1 MDPVVLAML
10 LPSCFFSLYFIL
22 EAADWGICLAAPVV
36 ARNNEERGAL
46 LSLLKPGLDGNE
58 LWFYIGFYM
67 LFLTLPD
74 ATQTGVR
81 TWYIVMLCLV
91 GAGALLRLLAAFLPR
106 IFQAAVMMKGLTLFS
121 FISLFLT
128 GLLGT
133 YILTGN
139 LLSLAGICGGL
150 WTMLACF
157 QIGALYGAVKVV
169 NPLGERLRAAFLVA
183 SCLSVLL
190 YVIFVFALH
199 AELGAAW
206 GMNGY
211 FWMSLVATGVLFLG
225 SFFLT
230 RSRYPVS
237 GLAFAYA
244 ASFFAIAIYFSAY
257 VTVIPSVHAPDLV
270 ALKAG
275 MDAIPSAVLLGIS
288 AVWTLA
294 TFVWRLWRKKV
305 VYVWE
310 DHI

>member
-22 EAADWGICLAAPVV
+22 EAADWGVCLAAPVA
-36 ARNNEERGAL
+36 ARDSEERGAL

-74 ATQTGVR
+74 VTRMGVQK
-81 TWYIVMLCLV
+81 WYVVMLCLV
-91 GAGALLRLLAAFLPR
+91 GAGAVLRLSAAFLPAVFR
-106 IFQAAVMMKGLTLFS
+106 SAVMMKGLALFS
-121 FISLFLT
+121 FLSLFLT

-133 YILTGN
+133 YLLTGN
-139 LLSLAGICGGL
+139 LFSVAGICGGL
-150 WTMLACF
+150 WTVLACF
-157 QIGALYGAVKVV
+157 QIGSLYGAVKVV

-183 SCLSVLL
+183 SCLSALL
-190 YVIFVFALH
+190 YVIFVFALQ

-206 GMNGY
+206 EMNGY
-211 FWMSLVATGVLFLG
+211 FWMSLVATGILFLG

-230 RSRYPVS
+230 RSRYPAS
-237 GLAFAYA
+237 GLAAAYA

-257 VTVIPSVHAPDLV
+257 VTVIPSVHTPDLV

-275 MDAIPSAVLLGIS
+275 MDEIPSAVLLGVS
-288 AVWTLA
+288 AVWTAA
-294 TFVWRLWRKKV
+294 TFIWRLWRKKV

>member
-10 LPSCFFSLYFIL
+10 LPSCFFALYFIL
-22 EAADWGICLAAPVV
+22 EAADWGVCLAAPVV
-36 ARNNEERGAL
+36 ARNGEERGAL

-74 ATQTGVR
+74 VTRTDVQ
-81 TWYIVMLCLV
+81 TWYVVMLCLV
-91 GAGALLRLLAAFLPR
+91 GAGAVLRLLAAWMPGAFR
-106 IFQAAVMMKGLTLFS
+106 SAVMMKGLAIFS
-121 FISLFLT
+121 CVSLFLT

-133 YILTGN
+133 YLLTGN
-139 LLSLAGICGGL
+139 LFSVAGICCGL

-157 QIGALYGAVKVV
+157 QIGALQGAVKVV

-183 SCLSVLL
+183 SCLSALV
-190 YVIFVFALH
+190 YVIFVFALD

-206 GMNGY
+206 ETGGY

-230 RSRYPVS
+230 RSRYPAS
-237 GLAFAYA
+237 GLAFSYA
-244 ASFFAIAIYFSAY
+244 ASFFAIAMYFSAY
-257 VTVIPSVHAPDLV
+257 VTVIPSVHTPDLV
-270 ALKAG
+270 ALKVG
-275 MDAIPSAVLLGIS
+275 MDAIPSALLLGIS
-288 AVWTLA
+288 AVWTSA

-305 VYVWE
+305 VYSWE